1 MPLTATLTHRL
12 AQPEGVSTSTQ
23 SILNDGRVL
32 ALDHGEDG
40 VSTYRW
46 LDPSGRGPGLL
57 AGKDFVG
64 AVSVVDKSVERFV
77 LVLDGDPQVFDLRS
91 GAWLGA
97 LEGHQRE
104 IYWLRALPNGR
115 VMTQSIDGH
124 RRSWDIT
131 QRRLLSKQHL
141 RWYKGWSAPVGL
153 LPGDPML
160 TCLTSMRRGQ
170 WVSALV
176 NAHTGSDV
184 ARHRWP
190 ASQPAHHSAIPRPGA
205 LEWVGVICE
214 GSEDAWGVSR
224 VLHFTADGARLI
236 DEAPMFGSIPGVV
249 RLLFLSADWL
259 YTEGWRDP
267 TLINL
272 RTGERR
278 ACPREG
284 EVSENGLMLCHAERA
299 VYALDTGA
307 LAPLYPGDAPEE
319 GRRVQSISP
328 DGATA
333 LVSTPEALEWWH
345 LSR

>member
-1 MPLTATLTHRL
+1 MNTRCARRHRL
-12 AQPEGVSTSTQ
+12 PPGSSLRHAAP
-23 SILNDGRVL
+23 LNDARALLFFAEGAGARVEVIDPDGARRVL
-32 ALDHGEDG
+32 LRREANQLSLWAWDTHSRRL
-40 VSTYRW
+40 V
-46 LDPSGRGPGLL
+46 
-57 AGKDFVG
+57 
-64 AVSVVDKSVERFV
+64 VSVDSEPF
-77 LVLDGDPQVFDLRS
+77 VFDLQTEEPLGRLAGVS
-91 GAWLGA
+91 PTLWELAQAGAGRMMGA
-97 LEGHQRE
+97 
-104 IYWLRALPNGR
+104 
-115 VMTQSIDGH
+115 SSDG
-124 RRSWDIT
+124 W
-131 QRRLLSKQHL
+131 RRLWDLSTLDLVTQQHL

-345 LSR
+345 ISR